1 MFLLIINQFV
11 VVMQKHASGQ
21 PMQCS
26 KDTERC
32 GGADTG
38 RACADAVTAFGDGR
52 AGIEREDTEKKKGM
66 DAECI
71 RAEIR

>member
-1 MFLLIINQFV
+1 
-11 VVMQKHASGQ
+11 
-21 PMQCS
+21 MQCS
-26 KDTERC
+26 KDTERR

>member
-1 MFLLIINQFV
+1 
-11 VVMQKHASGQ
+11 
-21 PMQCS
+21 MQCS

-38 RACADAVTAFGDGR
+38 RACAAFGDGR

>member
-1 MFLLIINQFV
+1 MD
-11 VVMQKHASGQ
+11 ASGQ